1 MKSIAKINFMDSLEK
16 RVRIF
21 RDRTSTSSSIREL
34 NKVQSA
40 WKIFSRTP
48 SIVSSLFK
56 SLPDIGVMGKLEIL
70 TISFKTGVRLCIS

>member
-1 MKSIAKINFMDSLEK
+1 MKSIAKINNMDSLEI

-21 RDRTSTSSSIREL
+21 RDRTITSSSIREL
-34 NKVQSA
+34 HAVTSA

-56 SLPDIGVMGKLEIL
+56 SQPDIGVMGTLEIL
-70 TISFKTGVRLCIS
+70 TISCKTGGRLCII